1 MGKSKS
7 YSLRKK
13 LPFIA
18 TTIIISIAHS
28 SIQSIV
34 VQGQNLP
41 SPPLPQ
47 RQQPSTPE
55 RLSPLP
61 EILPSPDVSN
71 PSFVLPPEGIP
82 GTILIKRFEIVGN
95 TVFDPEEITRLTEP
109 YTLRQISFIELQE
122 VTRKIS
128 QLYREN
134 GYITSG
140 AVILPQIIEDRVVKV
155 QILEGKLED
164 IEILGLKRLNP
175 DYVRRRLEIA
185 TQAPLNQNRLLNA
198 LQVLQFDP
206 LIANISAELSAGIEP
221 GTSSLQVEVTEAD
234 TFSVTLNLDNN
245 RVPSVGTFRRGI
257 AVNHNNLLG
266 QGDRF
271 NVSYVNTDGSDTLDN
286 LSYEIPINARN
297 GKIRIAHGRGDSTII
312 QEPFDSLDIRNK
324 TRRYE
329 ISYTQPIIQSLNQEA
344 IVGIRFSQETSRT
357 RFLDDEPFPNTG
369 NAINED
375 GETKVNVLQLFQN
388 FVSRDQKQVIALR
401 SQFNFGLDILDS
413 TIDEVQAGSR
423 RSTLDSELADSR
435 FVSWQGQA
443 QYLRLLSP
451 QTTLYIRS
459 QLQLAN
465 DSLVSLQKFSL
476 GGALSV
482 RGYSQ
487 NALVGDNGLFISTE
501 ILNNIATI
509 ENQEITFELIPFVD
523 FGKVWNTKTS
533 LPESV
538 NTLLSMGIGFQ
549 VSLGNN
555 LTGRIDWGIPLIE
568 FSSLGDSLQENG
580 VYFSIQTQL

>member
-18 TTIIISIAHS
+18 TTIIISIAYS
-28 SIQSIV
+28 SIKPII

-61 EILPSPDVSN
+61 EIFPSPDVSN

-221 GTSSLQVEVTEAD
+221 GTSLLQVEVTEAD

-257 AVNHNNLLG
+257 AVNHNNFLG

-388 FVSRDQKQVIALR
+388 FVSRDQKQVLALR